1 MRQSLLGH
9 LVPLIRQAEPAA
21 TQALHYILE
30 AAPEAAT
37 AFVELLA
44 GVRFEIGRIAS
55 EWQFEN
61 GVRPDVAIYDAY
73 GEVRLFVEN
82 KFWASLTDQ
91 QPVAYLKALP
101 ATGSSVLAFIAPE
114 DRAGSLWGELRDRC
128 ERANLVLVEEIRSTD
143 FRRMRVRGGTGAAL
157 VGERMLFL
165 TSWRRVLDALQ
176 SAAAAGGH
184 AAVAQDVVQ
193 LRGLTEQ
200 MNSDVFVPL
209 GGDEPTDVRVARRMM
224 NYAGLID
231 DISDRL
237 IADAVADTRGLTRSG
252 WGRYLR
258 LHGRFG
264 LWLGVDLG
272 AWARWGITPIWSEH
286 NTNSSFSGVEG
297 QIQQVEKLF
306 DGAQEHGGRLYI
318 PIRLEI
324 GVERERVVDDAVR
337 QMRRIADQLAGA
349 VASR

>member
-30 AAPEAAT
+30 AAPEAAS
-37 AFVELLA
+37 AFVELLV
-44 GVRFEIGRIAS
+44 GRRFEIGRIAS

-61 GVRPDVAIYDAY
+61 GVRPDIAIYDVH

-101 ATGSSVLAFIAPE
+101 AKGRSVLAFIAPE
-114 DRAGSLWGELRDRC
+114 DRAGSLWAELKDRC
-128 ERANLVLVEEIRSTD
+128 ERANLDLADEIRSTD
-143 FRRMRVRGGTGAAL
+143 FRRIRVGKCA
-157 VGERMLFL
+157 LFL
-165 TSWRRVLDALQ
+165 TSWRRVLDALE
-176 SAAAAGGH
+176 SAAVAGGH
-184 AAVAQDVVQ
+184 GAVAQDVVQ

-200 MNSDVFVPL
+200 MNSDIFPPL
-209 GGDEPTDVRVARRMM
+209 GGAEATDVRVARRML
-224 NYAGLID
+224 NYAALID

-237 IADAVADTRGLTRSG
+237 IADGVADTKGLTRSG
-252 WGRYLR
+252 WGRFLR

-264 LWLGVDLG
+264 LCLGVDIG
-272 AWARWGITPIWSEH
+272 AWSGWGITPIWSEH
-286 NTNSSFSGVEG
+286 NTSSSFSGIEG

-306 DGAQEHGGRLYI
+306 DGAREHGDRLYI
-318 PIRLEI
+318 PIRLKI
-324 GVERERVVDDAVR
+324 GVERARVVDDAVR
-337 QMRRIADQLAGA
+337 QMCRIADELAE
-349 VASR
+349 ASPDR